1 MKSSIIRR
9 FPPRLIPIL
18 HRLSMR
24 LQQRDINRCLGLK
37 GGRSRPDKSFPFVA
51 FVLDRFGVRGKRVVD
66 LGCGRGSF
74 GFLLRRRY
82 GTDFRLFGVELEK
95 AYLSPPTFLPEH
107 YDEVIEQDI
116 RTVDLDAIAPDVVLA
131 TDVLEHLEKEDA
143 VALVK
148 KVTEA
153 GRLMIASLPVAE
165 KHWAQY
171 EEFERANPLEKH
183 RHDWTAPE
191 VETDLGLDY
200 IGGYDAVG
208 VFSNIRALE

>member
-1 MKSSIIRR
+1 MKSSVVKRI
-9 FPPRLIPIL
+9 PPGLVPVL

-24 LQQRDINRCLGLK
+24 LQQRDIDRCLGLQ

-51 FVLDRFGVRGKRVVD
+51 FVLDRFGVRGKTIAD

-82 GTDFRLFGVELEK
+82 GPDFRLVGVELER
-95 AYLSPPTFLPEH
+95 AYFTPPTFLPEH
-107 YDEVIEQDI
+107 YDEVIERDI
-116 RTVDLDAIAPDVVLA
+116 REVDLDEIAPDVVLA

-148 KVTEA
+148 KVTGA
-153 GRLMIASLPVAE
+153 GRLMIASVPIAE
-165 KHWAQY
+165 KHWVQY
-171 EEFERANPLEKH
+171 EEFERTNPLETH
-183 RHDWTAPE
+183 RHNWTPPE
-191 VETDLGLDY
+191 VEADLGLDY

-208 VFSNIRALE
+208 VFSNLRLLQ